1 MYINNINILY
11 YLFLGIIGL
20 GIGQFVAWS
29 TVRLPDYKKVF
40 VREFFTIY
48 LKNGGDGATV
58 CWSLVF
64 VWISNKNISVSSLN
78 TNVN

>member
-40 VREFFTIY
+40 EENFLQFI
-48 LKNGGDGATV
+48 
-58 CWSLVF
+58 
-64 VWISNKNISVSSLN
+64 
-78 TNVN
+78 

>member
-48 LKNGGDGATV
+48 LKNE
-58 CWSLVF
+58 
-64 VWISNKNISVSSLN
+64 
-78 TNVN
+78 

>member
-48 LKNGGDGATV
+48 LKNEKYDQ
-58 CWSLVF
+58 
-64 VWISNKNISVSSLN
+64 
-78 TNVN
+78 